1 MEILV
6 KDPVKRDKKN
16 YLDGRE
22 KSNCMQDS
30 YKEIMRNV
38 RKKNVGLQEEAQ
50 GFEFETVV
58 EGTRGPLKL
67 TRDLGQCHFQPADGA
82 SAP

>member
-22 KSNCMQDS
+22 KSNCIQDS

-38 RKKNVGLQEEAQ
+38 SPGRSPRV
-50 GFEFETVV
+50 
-58 EGTRGPLKL
+58 
-67 TRDLGQCHFQPADGA
+67 
-82 SAP
+82 